1 MPLIHT
7 LTILICLAALFSYVN
22 HRWLKLP
29 ITIGL
34 MAVALVFSLALLGL
48 GKLGFGIQET
58 AQRFIGAIDFN
69 EALMH
74 GMLGFLLFA
83 GALQVKLNEL
93 LDLKWVSPALLAI
106 SSSSLSGSPCPS
118 SIAYCSEP

>member
-22 HRWLKLP
+22 HRFLKLP
-29 ITIGL
+29 MTIGL
-34 MAVALVFSLALLGL
+34 MAVALAFSLLLLAL
-48 GKLGFGIQET
+48 GKLGFGIEAE
-58 AQRFIGAIDFN
+58 AQRFIKGIDFN

-83 GALQVKLNEL
+83 GALHVKLQY
-93 LDLKWVSPALLAI
+93 DTPVHSCAHCPCALNHA
-106 SSSSLSGSPCPS
+106 
-118 SIAYCSEP
+118 